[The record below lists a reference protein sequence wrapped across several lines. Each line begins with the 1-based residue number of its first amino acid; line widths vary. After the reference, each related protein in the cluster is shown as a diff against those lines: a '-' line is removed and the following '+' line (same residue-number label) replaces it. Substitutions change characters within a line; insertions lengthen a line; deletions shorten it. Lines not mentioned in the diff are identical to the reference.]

1 MKIPDI
7 EEIKEAKGLQKY
19 VGLMMK
25 SNPEPLLFKLKKE
38 ELVAINSAFCRVDF
52 IAMWFDKDEKLIEVK
67 LIKPWRLKVLPKK
80 PFQYLIEIPIK
91 RMEIQK

>member
-1 MKIPDI
+1 MIIPDI
-7 EEIKEAKGLQKY
+7 EEIKEAKGLKKY
-19 VGLMMK
+19 VGLMFQ

-38 ELVAINSAFCRVDF
+38 KLVAINSAFCRVDF

-67 LIKPWRLKVLPKK
+67 LIKPGRLKILPKK

-91 RMEIQK
+91 RMEIKK